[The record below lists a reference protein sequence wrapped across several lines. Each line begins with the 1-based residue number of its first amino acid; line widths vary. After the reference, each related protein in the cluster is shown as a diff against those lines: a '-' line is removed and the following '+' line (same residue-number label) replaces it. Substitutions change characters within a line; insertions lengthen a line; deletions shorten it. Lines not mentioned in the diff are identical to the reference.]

1 MSARR
6 KSKKLLATLIIAISV
21 LLPAVSLSAIQPA
34 SIDGKTCKK
43 IGQIRNTAAGSFRCK
58 TVGNRRV
65 WRRSVNA
72 TTTTTVAPESSGQY
86 WTGVVTPR
94 VSLSDSR
101 DCQLQNAVPNNVNTI
116 GFPLAAERIPSTGS
130 PKINVVYLDF
140 PDGPARTEG
149 FNPVIEFQ
157 KTYQRDSD
165 DYLAAMSYETSAP
178 QWSVHPTVVRFP
190 RPVADYAMVAP
201 SRDPRLWYQFAEE
214 AIAHVDAE
222 VDFSNSSAA
231 IFIAHPDVP
240 RSLMNAMSALP
251 KPPGR
256 GYPSAERPIFN
267 SLVVTPPDPNYTVL
281 QPWQILVHEYGHVMG
296 LVDLYAYPDAGM
308 DPESPTGVFAMMGS
322 GMPNAEVMG
331 WNRWLLNWLHDTEI
345 RCVRSPGTTVHA
357 LSPISSR
364 QRGEKLIVLPTSSTR
379 AVVVE
384 AKQQDRWC
392 IGCTSGVLVYTVDT
406 TIENGRGP
414 IQIAVKAGQQRPP
427 TVKNAI
433 LTRGE
438 NVTVD
443 GVSVTVTDSG
453 PQGQLVTIVR
463 P

>member
-1 MSARR
+1 
-6 KSKKLLATLIIAISV
+6 
-21 LLPAVSLSAIQPA
+21 
-34 SIDGKTCKK
+34 
-43 IGQIRNTAAGSFRCK
+43 
-58 TVGNRRV
+58 
-65 WRRSVNA
+65 
-72 TTTTTVAPESSGQY
+72 
-86 WTGVVTPR
+86 VTPR
-94 VSLSDSR
+94 ASLADSR
-101 DCQLQNAVPNNVNTI
+101 DCQLKEATPNSVNSI

-140 PDGPARTEG
+140 PDAPARTRD
-149 FNPVIEFQ
+149 FDPVTEFQ

-165 DYLAAMSYETSAP
+165 EYLAAMSYETHSP
-178 QWSVHPTVVRFP
+178 QWSVHPNVVRFP
-190 RPVADYAMVAP
+190 RAVAEYQMVAP
-201 SRDPRLWYQFAEE
+201 SRDPRLWYQLAGE

-222 VDFSNSSAA
+222 VDFTNSAAA

-251 KPPGR
+251 RPPGW
-256 GYPSAERPIFN
+256 GYSSAEGAVFN
-267 SLVVTPPDPNYTVL
+267 SLVVTPPDPNYTVIR
-281 QPWQILVHEYGHVMG
+281 PWQILVHEYGHLMG
-296 LVDLYAYPDAGM
+296 LVDLYAYPGTGVDQG
-308 DPESPTGVFAMMGS
+308 SPTGVFAMMGS

-331 WNRWLLNWLHDTEI
+331 WNRWLLNWLHESEI
-345 RCVRSPGTTVHA
+345 RCVQNSGTTVHA
-357 LSPISSR
+357 LFPISSR
-364 QRGEKLIVLPTSSTR
+364 LRGEKLVVLPTSNTR

-384 AKQQDRWC
+384 AKREDRYC
-392 IGCTSGVLVYTVDT
+392 VGCTSGVQVYTVDT

-433 LTRGE
+433 LTLGE